1 LAEVNEIHVPKK
13 ETVEPAITLR
23 LSELKRSCLS
33 VSQPAQSE
41 LVFEGRRRGG
51 GAAAVAAA
59 AATAAAAA
67 AKSNLATAIECGDG
81 VGGT

>member
-59 AATAAAAA
+59 TAAAAA